1 MVSRQKLDPQLV
13 QQTEAGRR
21 FLEALR
27 QQDLIEEKVSP
38 PPNVEP
44 VITAKEKRTSMRASL
59 ERLIVKYLR
68 KITSDTDDD
77 MEDAS
82 ERRNRRNLNNATQFT
97 FGDDIAKMRDR
108 VIDKTNGDTLS
119 EDEYESA
126 EDDDVEAEDEA
137 EEESS
142 TDDGLSEKMDGNKI
156 KHSMW
161 NGNLLCSEKRRRITQ
176 LDRFELQKS
185 VENEMDNEINI
196 RDVLN
201 YR

>member
-13 QQTEAGRR
+13 HQTEAGRR

-38 PPNVEP
+38 PPPNLEP
-44 VITAKEKRTSMRASL
+44 VITAKEKRNSMRASL

-77 MEDAS
+77 DMEDAS
-82 ERRNRRNLNNATQFT
+82 ERRNRRNLNNSTQFT
-97 FGDDIAKMRDR
+97 FGDDIAKMRDANF
-108 VIDKTNGDTLS
+108 DKTNGDKVS

-126 EDDDVEAEDEA
+126 EDDGDDEA
-137 EEESS
+137 S
-142 TDDGLSEKMDGNKI
+142 TDDGLSEQMDGNKI

-161 NGNLLCSEKRRRITQ
+161 NGNLQCSEKKRRITQ

-196 RDVLN
+196 RNVLS